1 MIFNDINVNGR
12 QIWEKEHHDV
22 SKKKK
27 IELVFEVGL
36 PANETQFSKAAI
48 TKYYT
53 FFSHKLMLMLV
64 NINGNGHRQIRCVL

>member
-1 MIFNDINVNGR
+1 MIFNGINVNGR

-27 IELVFEVGL
+27 KKKIELVFEIGL
-36 PANETQFSKAAI
+36 PANETQFSKTAM

-53 FFSHKLMLMLV
+53 FFT
-64 NINGNGHRQIRCVL
+64 

>member
-1 MIFNDINVNGR
+1 MVLMLMEYR
-12 QIWEKEHHDV
+12 YEKKNTMMFQ
-22 SKKKK
+22 KKKK
-27 IELVFEVGL
+27 IELVFVIGL
-36 PANETQFSKAAI
+36 PANETQFSKTAI